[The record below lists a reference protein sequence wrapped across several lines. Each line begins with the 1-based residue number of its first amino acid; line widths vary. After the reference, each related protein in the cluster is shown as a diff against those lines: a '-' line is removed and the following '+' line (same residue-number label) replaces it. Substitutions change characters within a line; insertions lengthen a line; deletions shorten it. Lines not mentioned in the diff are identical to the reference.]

1 MASNAQLIEDNDLSG
16 DGGVTKRIVTEGTG
30 EPALSHTTAWVHYTG
45 TLEKNGIQFDS
56 SRERDAPF
64 SFALGTGQVIPGW

>member
-16 DGGVTKRIVTEGTG
+16 DGGVTKRIVTEGNG
-30 EPALSHTTAWVHYTG
+30 ETALSHTKVTVHYVG
-45 TLEKNGIQFDS
+45 TLEASGIQFDS
-56 SRERDAPF
+56 SRDRDSPF